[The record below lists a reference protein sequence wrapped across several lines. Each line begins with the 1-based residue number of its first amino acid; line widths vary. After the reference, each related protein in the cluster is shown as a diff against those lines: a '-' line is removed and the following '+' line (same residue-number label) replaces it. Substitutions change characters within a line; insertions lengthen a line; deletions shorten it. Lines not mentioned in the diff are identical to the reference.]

1 MESMKSRRRKV
12 LIFFTGYGIMNPE
25 RHSRKELKTL
35 DNEKKIDPALTEE
48 ETEIAEEE
56 FPQDE
61 VVIENFDEDKDEDDE
76 LYERYK
82 ELMEQEEDE
91 EDDIAAVAERITGER
106 HSRVTTAAPLRIRDP
121 KAQETPAVPVV
132 PEPENTQ
139 EFSAPAGGP
148 VSQKPVV
155 KKPQQKKILPAAI
168 AAALVLLIVLTVT
181 VIVQN
186 REEPV
191 QPEETQENLPVVPD
205 EPDVPEEVLPEE
217 ADPADTEPEEEEI
230 VLPDP
235 VPEEEPAE
243 DVLPEE
249 PETPAV
255 PEPEVIPEPEP
266 EPVPQYNVTLDFY
279 DRDDITV
286 TVTQMTLAEV
296 YAAAGYTPRE
306 SDRPAVGMDY
316 VITSDDW
323 ITIAAA
329 EYKNVSVKE
338 SIPYGTEEIKVDTIP
353 RGEKRVISSGEN
365 GEVTRTYTVEYI
377 NGQETNRTFAYE
389 ETTKWAVNEKYE
401 IGVGGSFTNANGITY
416 TYNYRRVVP
425 ATYYNLEG
433 LTYLGQ
439 MADESVIAVD
449 PNNIPLGT
457 KVYVKNDTYDFGVR
471 VAADTGPKVDE
482 WQIDIW
488 LSPYNPQYASFA
500 QVGYHNDM
508 EIYYLD

>member
-1 MESMKSRRRKV
+1 
-12 LIFFTGYGIMNPE
+12 
-25 RHSRKELKTL
+25 
-35 DNEKKIDPALTEE
+35 
-48 ETEIAEEE
+48 
-56 FPQDE
+56 
-61 VVIENFDEDKDEDDE
+61 
-76 LYERYK
+76 
-82 ELMEQEEDE
+82 
-91 EDDIAAVAERITGER
+91 
-106 HSRVTTAAPLRIRDP
+106 
-121 KAQETPAVPVV
+121 
-132 PEPENTQ
+132 
-139 EFSAPAGGP
+139 
-148 VSQKPVV
+148 
-155 KKPQQKKILPAAI
+155 
-168 AAALVLLIVLTVT
+168 
-181 VIVQN
+181 
-186 REEPV
+186 
-191 QPEETQENLPVVPD
+191 
-205 EPDVPEEVLPEE
+205 
-217 ADPADTEPEEEEI
+217 
-230 VLPDP
+230 
-235 VPEEEPAE
+235 
-243 DVLPEE
+243 
-249 PETPAV
+249 
-255 PEPEVIPEPEP
+255 
-266 EPVPQYNVTLDFY
+266 
-279 DRDDITV
+279 
-286 TVTQMTLAEV
+286 MTLAEV

-306 SDRPAVGMDY
+306 SDRPSVGMDY

-323 ITIAAA
+323 ITIGAA

-353 RGEKRVISSGEN
+353 RGEKRVISNGEN

-416 TYNYRRVVP
+416 TYNYRRTVP

-500 QVGYHNDM
+500 QIGYHNDM

>member
-1 MESMKSRRRKV
+1 
-12 LIFFTGYGIMNPE
+12 MNAE
-25 RHSRKELKTL
+25 RHSRKELKKL
-35 DNEKKIDPALTEE
+35 DNEKKIDPVLPEE
-48 ETEIAEEE
+48 EADVSEEE
-56 FPQDE
+56 LPQDE
-61 VVIENFDEDKDEDDE
+61 VVIENFDADKDVDDE
-76 LYERYK
+76 LYERYV
-82 ELMEQEEDE
+82 ELMEQEEEE

-106 HSRVTTAAPLRIRDP
+106 HSRVTTAAPLRIREP
-121 KAQETPAVPVV
+121 AAKGTPAVPVP
-132 PEPENTQ
+132 PEPDHTQ
-139 EFSAPAGGP
+139 EISVQNGSVQNGSVQDGGAAPKNSSGRKPKQKKLLPAG
-148 VSQKPVV
+148 
-155 KKPQQKKILPAAI
+155 I
-168 AAALVLLIVLTVT
+168 AAAFVLLLLLTA
-181 VIVQN
+181 VIVAVSVHN
-186 REEPV
+186 HEEPV
-191 QPEETQENLPVVPD
+191 LPEETQENLPVVPD
-205 EPDVPEEVLPEE
+205 EPEIPEEVLPEE
-217 ADPADTEPEEEEI
+217 TDPEPDPEEEIPPET
-230 VLPDP
+230 
-235 VPEEEPAE
+235 VPEEEPSE
-243 DVLPEE
+243 DTETPGTEE
-249 PETPAV
+249 PE

-266 EPVPQYNVTLDFY
+266 EPEPEPQYKVTLDFY

-306 SDRPAVGMDY
+306 SDRPSVGMDY

-323 ITIAAA
+323 ITIGAA

-353 RGEKRVISSGEN
+353 RGEKRIISNGEN
-365 GEVTRTYTVEYI
+365 GEVTRTYTVEYV

-425 ATYYNLEG
+425 ATYYSLEG

-457 KVYVKNDTYDFGVR
+457 KVYVKNDNYDFGVR

-488 LSPYNPQYASFA
+488 LSPYNPQYASFS
-500 QVGYHNDM
+500 QIGYHNDM